1 VADATVKLVTFHVRR
16 FEPERDAEPHWE
28 DYRIEVLPGMTVLDG
43 LWKVKELQAPSLAW
57 RSSCRMGICGSCGM
71 LINGRPRLACNTQ
84 IAELGT
90 DVVAVGPLPNFDI
103 VKDLVPDLR
112 PMFETHR
119 ELLPFLVRDDV
130 AEQDAP
136 TREYWQQPHLMQ

>member
-1 VADATVKLVTFHVRR
+1 VPETTVRPVTFHVRR
-16 FEPERDAEPHWE
+16 FEPGVDREPHWE
-28 DYRIEVLPGMTVLDG
+28 DYDIEVTAGMTVLDG
-43 LWKVKELQAPSLAW
+43 LWKVKELQAPTLAW

-84 IAELGT
+84 ISELDS
-90 DVVAVGPLPNFDI
+90 DVVAVGPLPNFAI

-119 ELLPFLVRDDV
+119 D
-130 AEQDAP
+130 
-136 TREYWQQPHLMQ
+136 